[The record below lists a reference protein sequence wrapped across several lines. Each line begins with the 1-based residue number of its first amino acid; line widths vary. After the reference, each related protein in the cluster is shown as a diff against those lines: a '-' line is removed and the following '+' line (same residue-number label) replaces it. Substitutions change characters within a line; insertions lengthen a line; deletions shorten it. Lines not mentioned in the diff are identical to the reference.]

1 MTPTHDEETTHAG
14 NGLSAGVLRSMLS
27 MADDDGFFG
36 MLAVDQRPPIF
47 AAIARHGDRRPDEV
61 HYDEVALVKGVLVE
75 ELAPHAS
82 AVLLDPVW
90 THPHHL
96 TAVPGRIGLLST
108 LEDYGFTLHERD
120 ERRSHAI
127 PNWSVAKIKRSGAQ
141 GVKVLAWY
149 RPDVSD
155 ATQQH
160 QDAFIE
166 EVGRAC
172 AEHDI
177 PFVLELLVYPLAGE
191 EASSA
196 AFARRKPEH
205 VVESVRRYADP
216 RFGVHLLKLEFPAD
230 LKRTREFAA
239 GAFDGVARESVYDLD
254 EVRVHLRALDEAA
267 RVPWVILSAGVG
279 PREFA
284 LNVEL
289 AVEAGASGFLAG
301 RAVWWDALAAYPD
314 VDAMRARLRSDSVP
328 YLRSLRALV
337 GRGRP
342 WTAHRHYGGRVSVDG
357 AAPTWY
363 ETYR

>member
-1 MTPTHDEETTHAG
+1 
-14 NGLSAGVLRSMLS
+14 
-27 MADDDGFFG
+27 MADDAGHFG
-36 MLAVDQRPPIF
+36 MIAVDQRPPIF
-47 AAIARHGDRRPDEV
+47 QALARHGDRRPDDV
-61 HYDEVALVKGVLVE
+61 GYDEVALVKGVLVE
-75 ELAPHAS
+75 ELGPHAS

-96 TAVPGRIGLLST
+96 TAVPGRVGLLST
-108 LEDYGFTLHERD
+108 LEDYGFTLHERN

-155 ATQQH
+155 ATRDH

-166 EVGRAC
+166 GVGRDC
-172 AEHDI
+172 AQHDI

-191 EASSA
+191 DATSA
-196 AFARRKPEH
+196 AFARQKPEH
-205 VVESVRRYADP
+205 VIESVRRYADP

-230 LKRTREFAA
+230 LKRTREFAS
-239 GAFDGVARESVYDLD
+239 GAFDGVARESVYDLA
-254 EVRVHLRALDEAA
+254 EVEAQLRALDEAA

-289 AVEAGASGFLAG
+289 AVRAGASGFLAG

-314 VDAMRARLRSDSVP
+314 IDAMRALLRSESVP

-337 GRGRP
+337 GRGAP
-342 WTAHRHYGGRVSVDG
+342 WTGHRLFGGRPAVDG
-357 AAPTWY
+357 ASPTWY